1 MSIVWTLLRAT
12 AVLGGLMAALL
23 TGGIAHAD
31 PAPSVPAPNIGDQLV
46 STAANTAANAPQLLQ
61 NLATAL
67 GATPPAPT
75 APPPLAGASVTV
87 PQPAPAAVAGAPA
100 AVPATTAGIPGINSA
115 VPGASAAVPRVPSAV
130 PGTTAGAPATA
141 PGLMPQAQLN
151 LPQVPFLGVPL
162 PQQVSLPGDLAS
174 LAPGGLPIPRGVAP
188 TGPAIAAPVPA
199 AVPVAPSN
207 PLTIPLSA
215 LP

>member
-1 MSIVWTLLRAT
+1 MSIVWTLLRAI

-67 GATPPAPT
+67 GAAPPAPV

-87 PQPAPAAVAGAPA
+87 PQPAPGLIAGAPA
-100 AVPATTAGIPGINSA
+100 AAPATTAGIPGINSA
-115 VPGASAAVPRVPSAV
+115 VPGAPAAAPRVPSAV

-151 LPQVPFLGVPL
+151 LPQVPFLQVPL

-188 TGPAIAAPVPA
+188 TGPAVAAPVPA
-199 AVPVAPSN
+199 AAPVAPSN
-207 PLTIPLSA
+207 PLSIPLSA

>member
-1 MSIVWTLLRAT
+1 
-12 AVLGGLMAALL
+12 
-23 TGGIAHAD
+23 
-31 PAPSVPAPNIGDQLV
+31 
-46 STAANTAANAPQLLQ
+46 
-61 NLATAL
+61 
-67 GATPPAPT
+67 
-75 APPPLAGASVTV
+75 
-87 PQPAPAAVAGAPA
+87 
-100 AVPATTAGIPGINSA
+100 
-115 VPGASAAVPRVPSAV
+115 
-130 PGTTAGAPATA
+130 
-141 PGLMPQAQLN
+141 MPQAQLG

-199 AVPVAPSN
+199 AAPVAPSN